1 MSPTEEPPSPRL
13 VAWILWVGHIVLA
26 GVATFFVWFRAISTP
41 HCAPNCDFALLYNS
55 TITFAW
61 VAFTLVTAVAVAL
74 VLARSRPS
82 QWMFPIAGM
91 VLTLIGALVANYLS
105 DIALRFV

>member
-1 MSPTEEPPSPRL
+1 M
-13 VAWILWVGHIVLA
+13 
-26 GVATFFVWFRAISTP
+26 WFRAISAP
-41 HCAPNCDFALLYNS
+41 HCAPSCDYALLYNS

-74 VLARSRPS
+74 VLARSRRS
-82 QWMFPIAGM
+82 QWMFPVAGV
-91 VLTLIGALVANYLS
+91 VLTLIGAVVANHLS